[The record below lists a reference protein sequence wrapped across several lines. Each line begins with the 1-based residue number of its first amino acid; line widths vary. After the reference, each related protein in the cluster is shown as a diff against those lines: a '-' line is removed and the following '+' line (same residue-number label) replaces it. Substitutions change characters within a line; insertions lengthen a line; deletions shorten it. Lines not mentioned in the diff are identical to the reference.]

1 MSREI
6 IQPDGLIDAPS
17 IGYSH
22 AIVEDGTLYTS
33 GQVGWDEEFELAG
46 EDIQS
51 QASKAS
57 KAFENVETLLAE
69 IDKSLEDVTKVTA
82 HIVDLHENRE
92 DFFEVWQEFYSEP
105 PYPCLTLLGPDQ
117 LAQPGMLVELEVEV
131 PVET

>member
-1 MSREI
+1 MSREP

-22 AIVEDGTLYTS
+22 AVVEDGTFYMS

-46 EDIQS
+46 DDVQS
-51 QASKAS
+51 QAR

-69 IDKSLEDVTKVTA
+69 VDKSLADVTKVTA

-92 DFFEVWQEFYSEP
+92 DFFEVCQEVYAEP

-131 PVET
+131 PIKP